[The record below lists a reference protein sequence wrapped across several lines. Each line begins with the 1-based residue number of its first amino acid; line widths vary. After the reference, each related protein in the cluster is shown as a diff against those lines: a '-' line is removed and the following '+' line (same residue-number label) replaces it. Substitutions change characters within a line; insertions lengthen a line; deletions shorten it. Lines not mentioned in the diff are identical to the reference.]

1 MRATYAGGAAWQLT
15 SGQGVEVAVN
25 PAYGETVGT
34 DPRVR
39 HAFDPGRKV
48 DVDAVPALDAV
59 VLTGARRDQVD
70 LPTLHQC
77 DRRIPVLVSP
87 PLPVAVTD
95 AIELLGFVAM
105 RLPLGHDHALGDLR
119 VRFVPP
125 GTTSSAT
132 VPDAGLL
139 VTETRTGAGFHLRGD
154 GPAEPVAGAC
164 LPAGADVGVRPP
176 RTAWSRDLSRF
187 AGTAPEPSGPPERPG
202 RTWRITDAVT
212 EDADAGWVQPAGTTV
227 DTVDDFQAL
236 AGVFEN
242 DRAARDAYT
251 EILAFLP
258 ELARDL
264 VLYPLAGNARGSWE
278 SGPAD
283 GLGPKTLLLTLL
295 AGPGGTTCQ
304 FALDVT
310 RTNFVPAREY
320 LPAAVADYPAG
331 LVMHMRDLVALM
343 DGEAHPADV
352 AAVAAQAWSNTGPAD
367 VVLDRLCDV
376 FGTVARPDNV
386 AGILKTQ
393 ASRLISDWAMPYLL
407 HESTAAPVRYG
418 GRVG

>member
-1 MRATYAGGAAWQLT
+1 MRATYAGGAGWQLT
-15 SGQGVEVAVN
+15 SDGGVEVAVN

-39 HAFDPGRKV
+39 HAFVPGRKV
-48 DVDAVPALDAV
+48 DVGAVPALDAI

-70 LPTLHQC
+70 LPSLHLC
-77 DRRIPVLVSP
+77 DRRTPVLVSP
-87 PLPVAVTD
+87 LLPVAVTD
-95 AIELLGFVAM
+95 AIELLGFVTM
-105 RLPLGHDHALGDLR
+105 RLPLGRDHAVADLR
-119 VRFVPP
+119 VRFDAP
-125 GTTSSAT
+125 GPTSSAT

-139 VTETRTGAGFHLRGD
+139 VTEVRTGAGFHLRGD
-154 GPAEPVAGAC
+154 GPPGPVAGSC
-164 LPAGADVGVRPP
+164 LSVDGDVGARPP
-176 RTAWSRDLSRF
+176 RTPWRRDLSSY
-187 AGTAPEPSGPPERPG
+187 AGAEARGPEERPG
-202 RTWRITDAVT
+202 RTWRITDTVT
-212 EDADAGWVQPAGTTV
+212 EDADADWVQPAEATV
-227 DTVDDFQAL
+227 DTVDAFQAL

-264 VLYPLAGNARGSWE
+264 VLYPLAGNARGSWT

-295 AGPGGTTCQ
+295 AGPGGITCQ

-310 RTNFVPAREY
+310 RTGFVPARES
-320 LPAAVADYPAG
+320 LPAAVGDYPAG
-331 LVMHMRDLVALM
+331 LVLHMRDLLALM
-343 DGEAHPADV
+343 HGEAHPADV
-352 AAVAAQAWSNTGPAD
+352 AAVAAQAWCDTGPAD
-367 VVLDRLCDV
+367 VVFDRLCDV

-393 ASRLISDWAMPYLL
+393 ASRLISEWAVPYLL
-407 HESTAAPVRYG
+407 REDNATPVRYG